1 MNTVEWVKKHGLL
14 EYLWKHTSDFYVLV
28 GVDGY
33 PSGTKIGDYFEKKY
47 LPKFAEKIIFVT
59 MMLMGKYDH
68 EIYYRSYDNV
78 NVSFKELG
86 DTTDLDEIS
95 TLIKSTIVD
104 CNGTLEFLF
113 TDSDEC
119 QFLMEIGNTF
129 NVDFFN
135 MNGDQKKYITEL
147 LNKINLALCRDEK

>member
-1 MNTVEWVKKHGLL
+1 MNTIEWTNKHGLL

-33 PSGTKIGDYFEKKY
+33 PSGTKVGDYFEKKY
-47 LPKFAEKIIFVT
+47 LPKFAERIIFAT
-59 MMLMGKYDH
+59 MILMGKYDY

-78 NVSFKELG
+78 DAPFEELG
-86 DTTDLDEIS
+86 NTDLDEIS
-95 TLIKSTIVD
+95 TLIKSAIVD
-104 CNGTLEFLF
+104 SNGTLEFLF

-135 MNGDQKKYITEL
+135 MNTEQKKYITEL
-147 LNKINLALCRDEK
+147 LNKINLALCKDEK